1 MKQHAP
7 YKLRDGIAVILVSQ
21 AMILAGAA
29 CGSGEPEALPDD
41 RLSVVLVSVDTLR
54 ADHLSCYGYDR
65 PTSPTIDRFATEGLL
80 FEQCVNTG
88 GGTLPV
94 HLSMLTSLSPTVHG
108 VFPDNGRALS
118 EGHTTLAEALRE
130 DGYATAAFVDGGYL
144 SGNFGFTQGFDL
156 YFDRNYKG
164 VIGKIESY
172 FDDGGLA
179 ELLPRALAWLRHHR
193 DRPFFLFLHTYDT
206 HSAVTQLPYESP
218 PPFLDRFVASDYSR
232 SFDGCRSGRCAS
244 ELLLWHN
251 QARRERAL
259 GPDELFTTEEMEY
272 MVALYDGAIAYVDHE
287 FGRLLMALEEYG
299 VAQRTLVV
307 LTSDHGEEFLEHG
320 LLLHRQNYEEVARVP
335 LILRFPDRRH
345 AGRRVAD
352 LVSTLDLLPSILDA
366 TGLSPL
372 LQAMGASFLPLASN
386 SSAAHFDRPVF
397 IVGGQEK
404 LRTRGWSLLADG
416 NQPIELYSLTDDPT
430 EQVNRIADRPD
441 LAAELFDRLHEIRSR
456 EIAIRDRLGVAETE
470 KEALA
475 PDELEDLRA
484 LGYLEAKPAPP
495 PD

>member
-1 MKQHAP
+1 MKQHTP
-7 YKLRDGIAVILVSQ
+7 YKVRNRIAVILISQ
-21 AMILAGAA
+21 AMILAVAA
-29 CGSGEPEALPDD
+29 CGRSEPEASPDD
-41 RLSVVLVSVDTLR
+41 RLSVVLVSIDTLR

-118 EGHTTLAEALRE
+118 EGHTTLAEALRD

-179 ELLPRALAWLRHHR
+179 ELLPRALAWLRRHR

-206 HSAVTQLPYESP
+206 HSAVTRLPYESP
-218 PPFLDRFVASDYSR
+218 PPFLDRFVASGYSG

-259 GPDELFTTEEMEY
+259 GPDELFTTGEMEY

-287 FGRLLMALEEYG
+287 FGRLLMALEEFG

-320 LLLHRQNYEEVARVP
+320 LLLHDQNYEEVARVP
-335 LILRFPDRRH
+335 LILRFPNRSH

-366 TGLSPL
+366 TGLPPL
-372 LQAMGASFLPLASN
+372 PQAMGGSLLPLASN
-386 SSAAHFDRPVF
+386 PSAARFERPVF

-404 LRTRGWSLLADG
+404 LRTREWSLLADY
-416 NQPIELYSLTDDPT
+416 NQPLELYSLTDDPT
-430 EQVNRIADRPD
+430 EQVNRIAERPE
-441 LAAELFDRLHEIRSR
+441 LAADLFSRLREIRSR
-456 EIAIRDRLGVAETE
+456 EFAIRDRLDVAESEQAVLTPNE
-470 KEALA
+470 VEN
-475 PDELEDLRA
+475 LRA

-495 PD
+495 PN